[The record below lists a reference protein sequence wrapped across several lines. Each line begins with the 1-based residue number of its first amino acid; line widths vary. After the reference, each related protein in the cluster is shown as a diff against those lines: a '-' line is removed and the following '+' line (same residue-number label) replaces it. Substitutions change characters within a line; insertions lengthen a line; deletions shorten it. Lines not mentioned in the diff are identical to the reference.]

1 VYVLTDVNKYEVN
14 LIPAEAASILSVEL
28 GVGATNSMAR
38 SMVRVTS
45 GSV

>member
-14 LIPAEAASILSVEL
+14 LILAEAASILSVEL

-38 SMVRVTS
+38 AAS